1 MTRLVLVSNDV
12 VLTVYLP
19 VFNFGRQALPGV
31 RNHFDFTPVKTGA
44 FVGKCVMYCG
54 LYLSEMLFSVRV
66 VKPGAF
72 HAWVS
77 SAESALGAAA

>member
-1 MTRLVLVSNDV
+1 M
-12 VLTVYLP
+12 
-19 VFNFGRQALPGV
+19 
-31 RNHFDFTPVKTGA
+31 KTGA